1 MPAGGAYQRAPPP
14 RGSRGD
20 AAESSLVGRGKKEGA
35 EQPMEGG
42 GGARGGARGAARAG
56 LRRGGA
62 GRSGRF
68 YSGDSAQGRGTG
80 TQRPVL
86 TLPPPRSRGWLR
98 AGPGTATCSRR
109 DGRSR
114 LGRR

>member
-62 GRSGRF
+62 GRGAAGVSIPGTLPRVV
-68 YSGDSAQGRGTG
+68 GQGRRG
-80 TQRPVL
+80 QSSPY
-86 TLPPPRSRGWLR
+86 LP
-98 AGPGTATCSRR
+98 R
-109 DGRSR
+109 DLEVG
-114 LGRR
+114 

>member
-1 MPAGGAYQRAPPP
+1 MPAGGAYQRAPP
-14 RGSRGD
+14 RAGHV
-20 AAESSLVGRGKKEGA
+20 EM
-35 EQPMEGG
+35 QPSPVAWGG
-42 GGARGGARGAARAG
+42 GRRKARNSQWRAG
-56 LRRGGA
+56 AGPGAVHEAQHVRGCGGA
-62 GRSGRF
+62 GRSGHF

-114 LGRR
+114 FGHR

>member
-20 AAESSLVGRGKKEGA
+20 AAESSRVGRGKKEGA

-42 GGARGGARGAARAG
+42 GGALGGARGAARAG

-62 GRSGRF
+62 QRAF
-68 YSGDSAQGRGTG
+68 LFRG
-80 TQRPVL
+80 L
-86 TLPPPRSRGWLR
+86 C
-98 AGPGTATCSRR
+98 PGSWDR
-109 DGRSR
+109 DAEASPHPTSPAI
-114 LGRR
+114 